1 MSRITPEPL
10 ERELFEAA
18 RLMAEHPPVWRHP
31 NKQAVAAISCPPGS
45 IHRGVIHY
53 SRWAAMDLP
62 AEIDARGAARRVDGR
77 DGFYDYAP
85 VSGAEHGLEWH
96 VNFADPDLFVAYGSP
111 LFAQDEM
118 QVAEH
123 PALGALS
130 ETLAARGRQAVTSTL
145 GRPSPVLV
153 TGVERRCR
161 IATDPDAGRRRPRGL
176 YGNAFAAADAEAVRD
191 ATTAIDPPT
200 ITNLVAMAAPAYGA
214 GRYTSQ
220 QVERILTTA
229 YTGFRAAA
237 LESARQIGHGVPVF
251 VHTGFW
257 GCGAFG
263 GNRVLMAILQALAAE
278 MAGVERLLFH
288 TGGVRGEAPLRSA
301 LQTIESTLTST
312 PLMETRA
319 LIARTVDLGF
329 KWGVSDGN

>member
-1 MSRITPEPL
+1 
-10 ERELFEAA
+10 
-18 RLMAEHPPVWRHP
+18 MAEHPPVWQHP
-31 NKQAVAAISCPPGS
+31 NKLAVAAISCPPGS

-53 SRWAAMDLP
+53 SRWAAMELP
-62 AEIDARGAARRVDGR
+62 AEIHARGAARRVDGR
-77 DGFYDYAP
+77 NGFYDYAP
-85 VSGAEHGLEWH
+85 ISGAERGSEWH
-96 VNFADPDLFVAYGSP
+96 VNFADPHLFVAYGSP
-111 LFAQDEM
+111 LLAQDEM

-130 ETLAARGRQAVTSTL
+130 EALAARGRQAVTSHL
-145 GRPSPVLV
+145 GRPSPILV

-161 IATDPDAGRRRPRGL
+161 IATDPDPGRRRPRGL
-176 YGNAFAAADAEAVRD
+176 YGNEFAAADPEAVRS

-200 ITNLVAMAAPAYGA
+200 ITNLVAMAAPAYGE

-229 YTGFRAAA
+229 FTGFRAAA
-237 LESARQIGHGVPVF
+237 LESARQLGDGPPVF

-263 GNRVLMAILQALAAE
+263 GNRVLMAILQTLAVE
-278 MAGVERLLFH
+278 MAGIEHLLFH
-288 TGGVRGEAPLRSA
+288 TGGAGGEAPLRSA
-301 LQTIESTLTST
+301 IQTIEGKLAAT

-319 LIARTVDLGF
+319 LIARVADLGF
-329 KWGVSDGN
+329 NWGVSDGN